1 MTLKP
6 AAFLYAAPRTVKE
19 TLALLAE
26 HGSDAKLLAGGQSLM
41 PLINMRLV
49 RPAVLIDLNPVRA
62 LDYIKGENGT
72 IRIGALTRQRTA
84 ERSPVVAARVPLLA
98 EALRWVGHPQI
109 RNRGTIGGSLA
120 HADPAAELPAVAAAL
135 DATFIV
141 ARQGRGK
148 TTQRVLSSHEFF
160 VSYLAT
166 ALEPTELLTEV
177 RLPALWRDGGWAFVE
192 VSRRHGD
199 FALVGAAA
207 ILRLDGEQRCH
218 DVRLVF
224 TGVGPTPV
232 RIPEAEAFVDGRKL
246 DEGVLTEIWRL
257 VADRLQPESDIHAS
271 ADYRRRVGGALA
283 RRALLMAASRARG
296 VS

>member
-1 MTLKP
+1 
-6 AAFLYAAPRTVKE
+6 
-19 TLALLAE
+19 
-26 HGSDAKLLAGGQSLM
+26 M
-41 PLINMRLV
+41 PLINMRLA
-49 RPAVLIDLNPVRA
+49 RPAVLIDLNRVRA

-84 ERSPVVAARVPLLA
+84 ERSPVVAARLPLLA

-120 HADPAAELPAVAAAL
+120 HADPAAELPAVAVAL
-135 DATFIV
+135 DATFVV
-141 ARQGRGK
+141 ARTARGRVV
-148 TTQRVLSSHEFF
+148 QRLLPAREFF

-166 ALEPTELLTEV
+166 ALQPTEVLTEI
-177 RLPALWRDGGWAFVE
+177 RFPTMPRGNGWAFVE

-199 FALVGAAA
+199 FALVGVAAV
-207 ILRLDGEQRCH
+207 LRLDGEQRCH
-218 DVRLVF
+218 DIRLVF

-232 RIPEAEAFVDGRKL
+232 RMPEAESFVGGRKL

-271 ADYRRRVGGALA
+271 ADYRRHVGGALA
-283 RRALLMAASRARG
+283 RRALQTAASRARG
-296 VS
+296 AS